1 MNTTDIKRIFSGG
14 AKNFARGGSVSFATV
29 LIMTTTLI
37 IIGALIFLSAV
48 LSHTLEVIR
57 DKVDVNVYFTTDAP
71 EEQILALQR
80 NLEALPEVES
90 VTYTTREEALEAF
103 RVRHADDALTL
114 QALDELGGNPLG
126 ASIAIK
132 ADNPEL
138 YEGIVDYLTNQAAAS
153 EIIDRVNYYQN
164 KVVIDRLANAIGTTE
179 RAGFII
185 VLMFA
190 IASIVIT
197 FATIRLA
204 IHTSRDEIA
213 VMKLVGA
220 SNMYVRGPFIIA
232 GVIAGIIGAL
242 ITLVLFYPVS
252 WYVGSALSG
261 WLGGFNLFKYFTD
274 NFVIIF
280 LILMGSGIV
289 LGGVASW
296 LAVRRYLKI

>member
-1 MNTTDIKRIFSGG
+1 MNFTSIKRIFSGG

-37 IIGALIFLSAV
+37 IIGFLIFLSAI
-48 LSHTLEVIR
+48 LSHTLEAIR
-57 DKVDVNVYFTTDAP
+57 DKVDVNVYFTVDAS
-71 EEQILALQR
+71 EEEILALQQE
-80 NLEALPEVES
+80 LEAMPEVET

-132 ADNPEL
+132 AYEPEM
-138 YEGIVDYLTNQAAAS
+138 YAVIVDRLSS
-153 EIIDRVNYYQN
+153 EAVGTDIIDRINYFQN
-164 KVVIDRLANAIGTTE
+164 RVVIDRLTNAIGTTE

-185 VLMFA
+185 VALFA
-190 IASIVIT
+190 LASVVIT

-204 IHTSRDEIA
+204 IHTSRDEIG

-220 SNMYVRGPFIIA
+220 SNMYVRGPFIVA
-232 GVIAGIIGAL
+232 GMIAGIIGAL

-252 WYVGSALSG
+252 WYVGTALSS
-261 WLGGFNLFKYFTD
+261 WLGGFDLFKYFTD
-274 NFVIIF
+274 HFIVIF
-280 LILMGSGIV
+280 LILMGSGIL
-289 LGGVASW
+289 LGGIASW

>member
-80 NLEALPEVES
+80 DLEALPEVET

-185 VLMFA
+185 VMMFA
-190 IASIVIT
+190 VASIVIT

-232 GVIAGIIGAL
+232 GIIAGIIGAL